1 MCAVPS
7 RAVDPFIVTGVRQLL
22 FSNHRTPTKVIDLA
36 AANIARG
43 RDHGVPGYIYFV
55 EYCTGI
61 ELKKWEDFH
70 KFIPEDYV
78 RKMAIYYKYL
88 ESF

>member
-7 RAVDPFIVTGVRQLL
+7 RAVDPFIVTDVHQFLYFGKNIPV
-22 FSNHRTPTKVIDLA
+22 VADLA

-61 ELKKWEDFH
+61 ELKKWEDFY